1 MTNINKLKTTK
12 GKQILREKMYYQNV
26 LMIYMYICFL
36 SKKSMHLYKSRKID
50 CVTDE
55 NKPTNFQEV
64 LKHLNF

>member
-26 LMIYMYICFL
+26 LMIYMHICFL
-36 SKKSMHLYKSRKID
+36 SKKSMHLYKSGKID

-55 NKPTNFQEV
+55 KKPTNFQEV